1 MDLYPDNKV
10 SQWKTKLSEFVELQC
25 KWEVGL
31 LEVSFPGKVCNI
43 YGNHYYLI
51 VGGLNPNMTIV
62 LGDGTYDTIHLVI
75 GEIQR
80 SFVAAALANNLPEDR
95 AVIQSSTLIVTDA
108 SKFSLPTTPTRAIGC
123 TSAMTW
129 QRCSASSR
137 IGTTGSGV
145 RTLKTRFMLNDR
157 YS

>member
-31 LEVSFPGKVCNI
+31 LEMSFPGKVCN
-43 YGNHYYLI
+43 LI

-62 LGDGTYDTIHLVI
+62 LSDETYDTIHLVI

-80 SFVAAALANNLPEDR
+80 SFVATALANDLPEDR
-95 AVIQSSTLIVTDA
+95 AVI
-108 SKFSLPTTPTRAIGC
+108 
-123 TSAMTW
+123 
-129 QRCSASSR
+129 
-137 IGTTGSGV
+137 
-145 RTLKTRFMLNDR
+145 
-157 YS
+157 